1 MKFKYFLRGLGVGI
15 VFACIICLAAFQEN
29 ASDKM
34 TDAEVIERAKQLG
47 MVEQENQI
55 GDLLKDKNSSEE
67 EGATQTKENSSTS
80 EQAVSEEDTEEK
92 STEQKS
98 TTQKNDSE
106 KVSSTQADSS
116 EQQAD
121 PKESATTEQ
130 ADKGN
135 SSTEETV
142 EITVEKGSSSYPIC
156 QKLEALGMIKNAAEF
171 DTYLI
176 ENGYAN
182 RIRVGTHKLTKG
194 MDYKAIAEAISD
206 PL

>member
-15 VFACIICLAAFQEN
+15 VFACIICLAAYQEK

-34 TDAEVIERAKQLG
+34 TDAEIIERAKQLG

-55 GDLLKDKNSSEE
+55 GDLLKDKNSSEQQE
-67 EGATQTKENSSTS
+67 EDQTKETTPVSEQTTS
-80 EQAVSEEDTEEK
+80 EKQ
-92 STEQKS
+92 STEKTS
-98 TTQKNDSE
+98 TTQESGTG
-106 KVSSTQADSS
+106 KVSSTEKNSS
-116 EQQAD
+116 EQQTNK
-121 PKESATTEQ
+121 KETATTEQ
-130 ADKGN
+130 ADKAN

-156 QKLEALGMIKNAAEF
+156 QKLESLGMIKDAAEF